1 MSTRLAAVHGRYAK
15 LCRRFPVGLA
25 SVRSDIDPH
34 NRIDLLMIIK
44 PRVRGFLCVTSHPA
58 GCDANIKRQI
68 DYVKSQGPIAEGP
81 KRVLVIGASTGY
93 GLSSRITAAFGCGAD
108 TLGIFF
114 EKEGTQT
121 KPGTAGWYNSAAIHH
136 HAQAA
141 GLYAKSINGDAFSNA
156 VKQKAID
163 TIKADMGQIDL
174 VVYSLASPRRQHPV
188 TGVVHNS
195 TLKPI
200 GGDAVQKGVNTD
212 KEEVQDFHLEQATQ
226 DEIDNTVAVMGGEDW
241 QMWIDALDDAGVLAD
256 GAKTTAYTYIGE
268 KLTWDIYWHG
278 TIGAAKKDL
287 DKRVVAIR
295 ARMAAKG
302 GDARVS
308 VLKAVVTQASAAI
321 PAMPIYL
328 ALLFKVMKEQGT
340 HEGCIEQIDGLFRD
354 SLYSTQPYLDE
365 EGRLR
370 ADGQELDPAIQDA
383 VAKLWQGVNT
393 ETLRQLSDF
402 EGYKR
407 EFLQLFGFEV
417 DGVDYAADVNPEVPI
432 NNMV

>member
-1 MSTRLAAVHGRYAK
+1 
-15 LCRRFPVGLA
+15 
-25 SVRSDIDPH
+25 
-34 NRIDLLMIIK
+34 MIIK

-121 KPGTAGWYNSAAIHH
+121 KPGTAGWYNSAAFHH

-141 GLYAKSINGDAFSNA
+141 GLYAKSINGDAFSDA

-200 GGDAVQKGVNTD
+200 GSDAVQKGVNTD

-295 ARMAAKG
+295 ERMAAKG

-354 SLYSTQPYLDE
+354 SLYSAQPYLDE